1 MTQQGFYFSISFLN
15 RRATELDPKW
25 VKGHIRH
32 AQVLVAQDRLEDA
45 IYTYRHAITLCD
57 DDKQRK
63 NYESQRD
70 QVQKKIERS
79 QTQRGTTMSEE
90 EAANFFMKRIEADIP
105 DPSTFKFLCPSPL
118 GYLTAADKIY
128 DA

>member
-1 MTQQGFYFSISFLN
+1 MNKPFLT

-45 IYTYRHAITLCD
+45 IFTYHQAITLGD

-70 QVQKKIERS
+70 QVKKKIERS
-79 QTQRGTTMSEE
+79 QWQRRTTVSKE

>member
-1 MTQQGFYFSISFLN
+1 MVGRSLPLT

-25 VKGHIRH
+25 VKGHVRR

-45 IYTYRHAITLCD
+45 IFTYHQAITLCD

-63 NYESQRD
+63 NYESQMG
-70 QVQKKIERS
+70 QVLKKIERS
-79 QTQRGTTMSEE
+79 QRQRAATVSKE
-90 EAANFFMKRIEADIP
+90 EAANFFIKLIEADIP
-105 DPSTFKFLCPSPL
+105 DPSIFKFLCPSPL

>member
-1 MTQQGFYFSISFLN
+1 LNKSFLT

-45 IYTYRHAITLCD
+45 IYTYHHAITLCD

-63 NYESQRD
+63 NYENQRD
-70 QVQKKIERS
+70 QVKKKIERS
-79 QTQRGTTMSEE
+79 QRQSGTTVSKE
-90 EAANFFMKRIEADIP
+90 EAANFFLKRIEADIP

>member
-1 MTQQGFYFSISFLN
+1 VNKSFLT

-45 IYTYRHAITLCD
+45 IFTYQRAITLCD

-63 NYESQRD
+63 NYKSQRD
-70 QVQKKIERS
+70 QVMKKIEHS
-79 QTQRGTTMSEE
+79 QRQR
-90 EAANFFMKRIEADIP
+90 AATVSREGAENFFMKRIEADIP

-128 DA
+128 SA